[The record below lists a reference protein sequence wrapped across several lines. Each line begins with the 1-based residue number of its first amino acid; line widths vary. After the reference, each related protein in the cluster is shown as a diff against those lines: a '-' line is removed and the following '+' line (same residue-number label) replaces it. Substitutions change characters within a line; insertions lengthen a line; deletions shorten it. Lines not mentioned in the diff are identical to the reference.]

1 MRLFMNSIKLFFE
14 ERGFDFEQS
23 LKSTQISIEK
33 NVNLS
38 NRLIDNIFIYSSSP
52 QTRTSFYVITTE
64 LNTEEL
70 IDFRTFVW
78 NENKVDLFFVLNKSN
93 ESELFSRL
101 KFELFYAKSSPKSS
115 LLQSRVDY
123 FSNNEKDVKKLERIS
138 KWQFDSGA
146 FWLNYNEFLDRI
158 KKSKSIDKELIL
170 TLEKLKTS
178 LFERVGNDEIVQAL
192 IDRTLY
198 IKYLE
203 DNHIINSY
211 FYFHYFGDETKS
223 FKKLLED
230 EDVENINILFKIINE
245 IFNNYLFETPEIN
258 VEFLRKVCDLI
269 CLSISGNLD
278 RSQLRLFD
286 FQFNVLPVEFISY
299 IYEVFLEKKQ
309 KANGIYYTPKKLAQ
323 LIVDDVIPENKI
335 GTILDPAC
343 GSGMFLVV
351 AFQKLI
357 ENSNYVSNSIEEKIQ
372 FRIKLLSE
380 NIFGIEKQPIAQ
392 RFTIFSLSLQIFKNI
407 LAEEIKEYIAD
418 KLRKEQRIELFRTY
432 SFFENIICA
441 NSLNIENKPFEGRIF
456 DFIVGNPPF
465 FEIKN
470 TEEFYFENKFINEYQ
485 LNCSNTLVN
494 VKNIIEGTK
503 QISQCFLLKIKD
515 WSDKNTR
522 FGFVVNNSNFYNDKA
537 GLFQDFFFENYQLEK
552 LYELSKVKKILFER
566 AKESVNALIFNNNS
580 VNDNFVKYYPV
591 EMGLFS
597 EKPFELL
604 IINEDKVFEINQ
616 NDILNDKIR
625 LRDYLIGNDFDF
637 QLIKKMSSNSF
648 LKNILSNI
656 NKNFRGLERIENI
669 RLADFYKISLLN
681 FRNYTK
687 EQKNE
692 LYDKFE
698 FENYLSKERISENYF
713 PYLYNANNIN
723 PFRLNENNYFINI
736 DKISTTYFRR
746 INPVESFSSN
756 RILVN
761 RFGKN
766 LNAFF
771 LNNSY
776 IVTSTYVISIKL
788 ENENLYPLITAIL
801 NSDLVNYF
809 LVHKYR
815 KRVEDNFANIDTSA
829 LKNIPIPIDLDN
841 ELVTKISKISNDLSE
856 GKFNYEGKIKEKL
869 NNLIF
874 ELYGLSYLEKQRV
887 RDYFVIKGIVKK
899 SELELY
905 KEALKDTIE
914 IYFNEE
920 ISIEHYEDNFN
931 LIVVKINI
939 GKENDLPSKN
949 ISRYI
954 INEIFE
960 QNSSENFLAS
970 QEKIFGKDCIY
981 IIKKNENVNWTETKA
996 YEDGQ
1001 EILKRLK

>member
-1 MRLFMNSIKLFFE
+1 MNLVKSFFE

-23 LKSTQISIEK
+23 LKSTKISIEK
-33 NVNLS
+33 NVILT

-52 QTRTSFYVITTE
+52 QTRTSFYIITTE
-64 LNTEEL
+64 LNPEEL
-70 IDFRTFVW
+70 NDFRTFVW
-78 NENKVDLFFVLNKSN
+78 NEDRVDLFFVLDKSN
-93 ESELFSRL
+93 KSELFPSL
-101 KFELFYAKSSPKSS
+101 KFILFYAKSSPKSS

-123 FSNNEKDVKKLERIS
+123 FSNNEKDLKKLDRIS

-170 TLEKLKTS
+170 TLEKLKIS
-178 LFERVGNDEIVQAL
+178 LFEIVDNDEIVQAL

-211 FYFHYFGDETKS
+211 FYFHYFGDETIS
-223 FKKLLED
+223 FKKLLEN
-230 EDVENINILFKIINE
+230 EDVENINVLFKIINE
-245 IFNNYLFETPEIN
+245 IFNNYLFDTPEIN
-258 VEFLRKVCDLI
+258 IEFLKKVCNLI

-299 IYEVFLEKKQ
+299 IYEVFLGKKQ
-309 KANGIYYTPKKLAQ
+309 KENGIYYTPKKLAQ

-380 NIFGIEKQPIAQ
+380 NIFGIEKQSIAQ

-407 LAEEIKEYIAD
+407 LPDEIKEYIAD
-418 KLRKEQRIELFRTY
+418 KLKKEQKIELFRTY

-441 NSLNIENKPFEGRIF
+441 NSLNIENKPFEGKVF
-456 DFIVGNPPF
+456 DYIVGNPPF

-470 TEEFYFENKFINEYQ
+470 TEEFYIENKFINEYQ
-485 LNCSNTLVN
+485 LGLSTSQIK

-515 WSDKNTR
+515 WSNNDTR
-522 FGFVVNNSNFYNDKA
+522 FGFVVNNSNFYNNKA
-537 GLFQDFFFENYQLEK
+537 KIFQDFFFENYQLEK

-566 AKESVNALIFNNNS
+566 AKESVNALIFNNNR
-580 VNDNFVKYYPV
+580 VANNFVKYYPI

-604 IINEDKVFEINQ
+604 IINEDKSFLINQ
-616 NDILNDKIR
+616 NDVLNGKIR
-625 LRDYLIGNDFDF
+625 LRDYLISNKYDKELLRF
-637 QLIKKMSSNSF
+637 LIKGKDV
-648 LKNILSNI
+648 LSNFLLQDKRYNSLKGFERVLSEKLNSYFLNKDIDIKKLKLNDLYDLYANENYLNNVKTDFFNTPYIYSPANITSFKKIINYQGYINSADI
-656 NKNFRGLERIENI
+656 NKN
-669 RLADFYKISLLN
+669 N
-681 FRNYTK
+681 FHRTRN
-687 EQKNE
+687 
-692 LYDKFE
+692 KFIYE
-698 FENYLSKERISENYF
+698 GNK
-713 PYLYNANNIN
+713 
-723 PFRLNENNYFINI
+723 
-736 DKISTTYFRR
+736 
-746 INPVESFSSN
+746 
-756 RILVN
+756 ILVN
-761 RFGKN
+761 RYGDKIQGLFCNYDIFFSN
-766 LNAFF
+766 L
-771 LNNSY
+771 
-776 IVTSTYVISIKL
+776 IYVIKL
-788 ENENLYPLITAIL
+788 ENENLYPLVTAIL

-829 LKNIPIPIDLDN
+829 LKNIPIPTDLDD

-887 RDYFVIKGIVKK
+887 RDYFVNKGIVKK

-920 ISIEHYEDNFN
+920 INIEHYEDNFN
-931 LIVVKINI
+931 LIIVKINI
-939 GKENDLPSKN
+939 GKKGNLTSNKVSK
-949 ISRYI
+949 YI

-970 QEKIFGKDCIY
+970 QEKIFGKNCIY
-981 IIKKNENVNWTETKA
+981 IIKKNENINWTETKA

-1001 EILKRLK
+1001 EILKKLN